1 MIMPTAR
8 RVLDVD
14 SIWGAILLLDFA
26 TEAWRVDLTRGMKSP
41 WKCDPQEAQR
51 RAAIL
56 PVARPMS
63 DRMQY
68 PQPRVQ
74 CDQCRAIPICG
85 RCVECRDRP
94 LFGGAGIRKR
104 SCLLRRCDRHCS
116 PKAGSVIRV
125 CHDASRGAHV

>member
-8 RVLDVD
+8 RDVD
-14 SIWGAILLLDFA
+14 SISEAILLLDFA
-26 TEAWRVDLTRGMKSP
+26 TEAWRVDLTGMNSP

-56 PVARPMS
+56 LVARPMS

-68 PQPRVQ
+68 PQPRVVK
-74 CDQCRAIPICG
+74 CDQCRAIPMCG

-104 SCLLRRCDRHCS
+104 SCLLRRCDRHCR

-125 CHDASRGAHV
+125 HHDASRV